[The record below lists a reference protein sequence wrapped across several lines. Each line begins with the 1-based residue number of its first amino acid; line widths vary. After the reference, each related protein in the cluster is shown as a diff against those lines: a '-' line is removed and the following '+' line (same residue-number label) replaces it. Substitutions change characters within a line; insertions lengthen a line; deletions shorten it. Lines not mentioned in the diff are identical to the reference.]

1 MQSDEGMPLHMPP
14 SSVVSRGAAPTPP
27 PPIVPEETAHPRAA
41 HPHVEEALSYARQ
54 HPALSILGVAGVG
67 LLGGLE
73 LAAGLLLG
81 AGVSS
86 LLLQKNGHGRTAPRA
101 RGDRVRRL
109 LDRTPRELLKRGRAV
124 VQAARG
130 KIAPAEEISEPHA
143 PTITHS

>member
-1 MQSDEGMPLHMPP
+1 MPLHMPP
-14 SSVVSRGAAPTPP
+14 SSGISSGTVPTSPP
-27 PPIVPEETAHPRAA
+27 PLVSKETARPQSA
-41 HPHVEEALSYARQ
+41 HPHVEEALSYARE
-54 HPALSILGVAGVG
+54 HPALSILGVAGVS

-81 AGVSS
+81 AGVST
-86 LLLQKNGHGRTAPRA
+86 LLFQKNRHKPHAPQA
-101 RGDRVRRL
+101 VGDRARRL

-130 KIAPAEEISEPHA
+130 KIAPAEGGSEPHE